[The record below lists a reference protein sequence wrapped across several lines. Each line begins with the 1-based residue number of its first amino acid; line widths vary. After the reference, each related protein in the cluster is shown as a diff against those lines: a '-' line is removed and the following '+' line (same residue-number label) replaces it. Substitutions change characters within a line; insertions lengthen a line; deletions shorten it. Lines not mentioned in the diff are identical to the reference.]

1 MAEVSTNCS
10 ENQRIET
17 VYEMDTHYY
26 IFSPKGIF
34 KTNNSQMSKE
44 LLAIKHAGTDGN
56 HIRELMFEWSQPVPQ
71 AQGGPG

>member
-26 IFSPKGIF
+26 IFSPKGILYIQNQQQSNVEGASCN
-34 KTNNSQMSKE
+34 KTCGYRRQSYKG
-44 LLAIKHAGTDGN
+44 ADA
-56 HIRELMFEWSQPVPQ
+56 
-71 AQGGPG
+71 